1 MQIHFT
7 LKYHYI
13 YFVQNLKNATSEEF
27 KKKPVNVN
35 KKLNIPCIV
44 QYQFVLEANQAYHS
58 EKNNSIFSNER

>member
-13 YFVQNLKNATSEEF
+13 YFVQNLKNATSEEL
-27 KKKPVNVN
+27 KQNPVNVN

-44 QYQFVLEANQAYHS
+44 QY
-58 EKNNSIFSNER
+58 

>member
-7 LKYHYI
+7 IKYHYI
-13 YFVQNLKNATSEEF
+13 YFVQNLKNATSEA
-27 KKKPVNVN
+27 VNVN

>member
-7 LKYHYI
+7 IKYHYI
-13 YFVQNLKNATSEEF
+13 YFVQNLKIATSEEF
-27 KKKPVNVN
+27 LKKPVNVN

-58 EKNNSIFSNER
+58 EKK